1 MNVQNHIK
9 HVVLVIILWAIVA
22 NVKAQLVSPH
32 ITNYT
37 PKEYGTL
44 KAPEVWSIAQDD
56 RGLMYF
62 GMANEIGIFDGEQ
75 WSFVEVP
82 KAMNITALNSYKG
95 KLYYGGYGQFG
106 VLEYDEKGT
115 LYAKVLSSNIDFSFD
130 NIWKI
135 HATNNSVYFQCYA
148 ALFNYSSGSVTTIK
162 GKNPFSL
169 SFQYENDIYVREKKV
184 GVQLLEG
191 DHLIPVKGGEA
202 FAERGL
208 MGIVPYENSDKA
220 YISFEIGIWKND
232 SKNEQK
238 IVPFCEDSCS
248 VFFDKELV
256 GGLRL
261 KNGNYVLNSITSGL
275 YITNSSFKIIGHL
288 NSRNG
293 LPSDEIKSLF
303 EDRNG
308 KLWAAT
314 GYGISRIE
322 MRQPIHF
329 FNQKHGIIGNVQ
341 AITEFKGKYYVSTS
355 VGLFAE
361 RKPNSFMFEFTEIR
375 GQTWQMYNYNDEQ
388 LFISN
393 NDGLFISKDGVN
405 FSKRYTG
412 NFQAVQYDAANM
424 FMIVGSKTSIFCLD
438 ELSDWQAYQVYDH
451 NGQQITNIA
460 YDEQNNCVW
469 VGTLL
474 GGVIRAKFDGFEYVF
489 NQYGLNENEDQGL
502 RHKELIAPFKVGK
515 TVLFGTPYNILRFV
529 NEEEAI
535 QQLKDIGEWHDT
547 LIKYPKFYGGSF
559 AESELLNV
567 GSSNNYQYII
577 DAGDICIASIDNKLS
592 YFESNINQNKF
603 FKSIDVGRINSL
615 YLNEDY
621 LFVGGADGI
630 CAINFLE
637 ILNKEHQDY
646 KIEVL
651 TNIRSVKYN
660 DSLFFNLYSNE
671 NEVLTIPYY
680 RNALSFTFSSTGYE
694 NGFGALYSWRLVG
707 DDENWSEWSSIRM
720 VDFKNLHEGTYT
732 FEVKSQNVFGDESP
746 VEQFTF
752 IILTP
757 WYRTI
762 WAYLFYVLTFGLIVY
777 VAIYFG
783 RKRLKAQ
790 NIWLEGIVE
799 ERTAEIRVKNEELEH
814 SYHEISEQKQ
824 EITDSINYAQRI
836 QQAILPVQE
845 TISKHIDDYFVL
857 FMPKD
862 IVSGDFYWFAHSHE
876 HTIFVCA
883 DCTGHGVPGAFMSMI
898 GSDKLNQAVLEKGN
912 VNPADIISFL
922 NVGIKT
928 SLKQDETV
936 ENASRDG
943 MDITIISIDDKKE
956 KLKVAAANNSLLRI
970 RNNEIE
976 DFKATKKAV
985 GGFTPL
991 NQVYELTE
999 LEIQPGDC
1007 FYMTTDGYPDQFGGD
1022 KGKKLKIAVLK
1033 NLLLEIHQKPMEEQ
1047 REILR
1052 NYIIEWMGDID
1063 QIDDI
1068 CVIGVRL

>member
-1 MNVQNHIK
+1 LIFTW
-9 HVVLVIILWAIVA
+9 VIAANAIG
-22 NVKAQLVSPH
+22 QLISPH

-37 PKEYGTL
+37 PKEYGTF

-62 GMANEIGIFDGEQ
+62 GMANEIGVFDGES
-75 WSFVEVP
+75 WTFVEVP
-82 KAMNITALNSYKG
+82 KAMNITSLKCHKG
-95 KLYYGGYGQFG
+95 KVYFGGYGKFG
-106 VLEYDEKGT
+106 VLEYDDKGNLKST
-115 LYAKVLSSNIDFSFD
+115 LLSTSIDFSFD

-135 HATNNSVYFQCYA
+135 HAINDAIYFQCYA
-148 ALFNYSSGSVTTIK
+148 AIFKFSSGSIVTIK
-162 GKNPFSL
+162 GQNPFSL
-169 SFQYENDIYVREKKV
+169 SYQFEDEIYVREKIVGIQKV
-184 GVQLLEG
+184 EG
-191 DHLIPVKGGEA
+191 TALKPIKGGEA
-202 FAERGL
+202 FADRGL
-208 MGIVPYENSDKA
+208 MSIVPYGKNKKA
-220 YISFEIGIWKND
+220 FISFEIGLWEND
-232 SKNEQK
+232 LKNEQP
-238 IVPFCEDSCS
+238 ISPIYEDSCS
-248 VFFDKELV
+248 VYFDKKLV

-275 YITNSSFKIIGHL
+275 YITNAEFKIIGHL

-329 FNQKHGIIGNVQ
+329 LNQQHGIIGNVQ
-341 AITEFKGKYYVSTS
+341 AITEFQGKYYVSTS
-355 VGLFAE
+355 VGLFVEQA
-361 RKPNSFMFEFTEIR
+361 PNSFKFDYTEIR
-375 GQTWQMYNYNDEQ
+375 GQTWQLYNYNDEQ
-388 LFISN
+388 LFVTN
-393 NDGLFISKDGVN
+393 NDGLFISNDGVL
-405 FSKRYTG
+405 FTKRYSG
-412 NFQAVQYDAANM
+412 NFQAVHYDAANM
-424 FMIVGSKTSIFCLD
+424 FMIAGSKTSVYCLD
-438 ELSDWQAYQVYDH
+438 ELNDWQSFQVFDH
-451 NGQQITNIA
+451 NSQQVTNIA
-460 YDEQNNCVW
+460 SDEENNCVW
-469 VGTLL
+469 IGTLL

-489 NQYGLNENEDQGL
+489 NQYGLNENEEQGL
-502 RHKELIAPFKVGK
+502 RPKELIAPFKVGK

-535 QQLKDIGEWHDT
+535 QQLKDIGEWHDS

-559 AESELLNV
+559 AESELLNI
-567 GSSNNYQYII
+567 GSSSNYQYII
-577 DAGDICIASIDNKLS
+577 EAGEINIASIDNQLS
-592 YFESNINQNKF
+592 YFQSNVNINKPF
-603 FKSIDVGRINSL
+603 RAIDVGRINSL
-615 YLNEDY
+615 YLNEEY

-630 CAINFLE
+630 CVINLLD
-637 ILNKEHQDY
+637 ILNDEHQVF
-646 KIEVL
+646 KEEIL
-651 TNIRSVKYN
+651 TNIRTVKYN
-660 DSLFFNLYSNE
+660 DSLFFNPISNK

-680 RNALSFTFSSTGYE
+680 RNNLSFTFSSTGFE
-694 NGFGALYSWRLVG
+694 NDFGAQYSWRLVG
-707 DDENWSEWSSIRM
+707 DDENWSEWSSIRI

-732 FEVKSQNVFGDESP
+732 FEVKSKNVFGDESP
-746 VEQFTF
+746 VEQYTF
-752 IILTP
+752 VILSP

-762 WAYLFYVLTFGLIVY
+762 WAYLFYIIAFGLIVY
-777 VAIYFG
+777 IAIYFG

-790 NIWLEGIVE
+790 NIWLEGVVE
-799 ERTAEIRVKNEELEH
+799 ERTTEIRVKNEALEH

-898 GSDKLNQAVLEKGN
+898 GSDKLNQAVLEKGY
-912 VNPADIISFL
+912 VNPSDIISFL

-928 SLKQDETV
+928 SLKQDEKV
-936 ENASRDG
+936 ENSSRDG

-976 DFKATKKAV
+976 DFKATRKAV

-999 LEIQPGDC
+999 LEIQLGDC
-1007 FYMTTDGYPDQFGGD
+1007 YYMTTDGYPDQFGGE

-1033 NLLLEIHQKPMEEQ
+1033 ELLLNIHQKPMEEQ

-1052 NYIIEWMGDID
+1052 KHIIDWMGDID